1 MDGSIIMAKH
11 ALNAPPRRLAEGV
24 YMVGGPDL
32 SDPRDC
38 LCYLVQ
44 GPEARVL
51 VDCGAGPSAARI
63 LDLVQE
69 AAGQPPS
76 HLLLTHAHIDH
87 AGGVAELV
95 RLCGCQVLIHRDD
108 AQTLAQGDPLRSAAQ
123 WYGLKLE
130 PVRADVV
137 LGQRHQLDLGQGLK
151 LNILHTPGPAP
162 GSVSAWCQAEEQKVL
177 FGQDIHG
184 PFSPTF
190 GSDILLWRQS
200 MQELLALNCDILA
213 EGHYGVFRPAAE
225 VVGFIHKQLG
235 LH

>member
-1 MDGSIIMAKH
+1 MAKH
-11 ALNAPPRRLAEGV
+11 ALNAPPRRIAEGV
-24 YMVGGPDL
+24 HMVGGPDL

-51 VDCGAGPSAARI
+51 IDCGAGPSVGRI
-63 LDLVQE
+63 LDLAEQ

-87 AGGVAELV
+87 AGGTAELM
-95 RLCGCQVLIHRDD
+95 RLCGCQVIIHQAD
-108 AQTLAQGDPLRSAAQ
+108 AQTLALGDSQRSAAQ

-130 PVRADVV
+130 PAQADVV
-137 LGQRHQLDLGQGLK
+137 LEREHQLDMGGGLM
-151 LNILHTPGPAP
+151 LNILPTPGHTPG
-162 GSVSAWCQAEEQKVL
+162 SLSAWCLAEGQKVL

-184 PFSPTF
+184 PFSPSF
-190 GSDILLWRQS
+190 GSDILQWRQS
-200 MQELLALNCDILA
+200 MQTLLELNCDILA

-225 VVGFIHKQLG
+225 VASFIHKQLSV
-235 LH
+235 H